1 MIPAQAGIQRSCG
14 NDWTPAGVHVRVGGG
29 GSKEQVKSAPL
40 FHLLALGYPYMYSL
54 PYNDLFIY
62 LIKGLV
68 PRAEEAALGRSF
80 LGNWVEEDT
89 CFLFFSNPSSWLV
102 SELLARHPELQLL
115 EEYHFTYEEWQ
126 GAFLEP
132 LKIDRFLIT
141 PPWMEAMAVH
151 EETKILLDPGL
162 VFGTGLHA
170 STRDSLK
177 ALSYV
182 HSRFPVKK
190 VVDLGTGTG
199 VLALASALLG
209 AEHVLAVDLNPLC
222 VKTAERNVQL
232 NHLETHIEV
241 KEGRAEDYADVP
253 ADLVLANIHW
263 DVLKTL
269 LANERF
275 RKNPWIVLSGLMRS
289 HARDLELDLARC
301 GLRLV
306 KAWEDEATWYTMLV
320 SNGVLE

>member
-1 MIPAQAGIQRSCG
+1 LAALASPY
-14 NDWTPAGVHVRVGGG
+14 
-29 GSKEQVKSAPL
+29 E
-40 FHLLALGYPYMYSL
+40 HLY
-54 PYNDLFIY
+54 IY
-62 LIKGLV
+62 LIKGQV
-68 PRAEEAALGRSF
+68 PHEEESSLGLSF

-89 CFLFFSNPSSWLV
+89 CFLFFRNPSEAIV
-102 SELLARHPELQLL
+102 SELMKRHPELQLL
-115 EEYHFTYEEWQ
+115 ENYHFSYEEWQ
-126 GAFLEP
+126 GAFSEP
-132 LKIDRFLIT
+132 LSIDRFLIV
-141 PPWMEAMAVH
+141 PPWVDAV
-151 EETKILLDPGL
+151 EGPGETKILLDPGL

-182 HSRFPVKK
+182 HSRFAVRN

-209 AEHVLAVDLNPLC
+209 AEQVLAVDLNPLC
-222 VKTAERNVQL
+222 IKTARKNVEW
-232 NHLETHIEV
+232 NHLESRIEV
-241 KEGRAEDYADVP
+241 KEGRAEDSAELQ

-269 LANERF
+269 LQKEGF

-289 HARDLELDLARC
+289 HARDLESDLARY
-301 GLRLV
+301 GLRIV

-320 SNGVLE
+320 NGEVP

>member
-1 MIPAQAGIQRSCG
+1 VYTSPY
-14 NDWTPAGVHVRVGGG
+14 
-29 GSKEQVKSAPL
+29 E
-40 FHLLALGYPYMYSL
+40 HLY
-54 PYNDLFIY
+54 IY

-68 PRAEEAALGRSF
+68 PREQEGALGQAF

-89 CFLFFSNPSSWLV
+89 CFLFFRERSEAVVSDLLERSS
-102 SELLARHPELQLL
+102 ELQLL
-115 EEYHFTYEEWQ
+115 ENYHFSYEEWQ
-126 GAFLEP
+126 GAFSEP
-132 LKIDRFLIT
+132 LKIDRFIIV
-141 PPWMEAMAVH
+141 PPWVNAVEAPG
-151 EETKILLDPGL
+151 ETKILLDPGL

-182 HSRFPVKK
+182 HSVFPVKK

-209 AEHVLAVDLNPLC
+209 AQQVLAIDLNPLC
-222 VKTAERNVQL
+222 VKTARKNVQW
-232 NHLETHIEV
+232 NQLESRIEV
-241 KEGRAEDYADVP
+241 KEGRAEEFAEVQ

-269 LANERF
+269 IEKEGF

-289 HARDLELDLARC
+289 HARDLESDLAHY
-301 GLRLV
+301 GLRIV

-320 SNGVLE
+320 SHGVLE

>member
-1 MIPAQAGIQRSCG
+1 MG
-14 NDWTPAGVHVRVGGG
+14 N
-29 GSKEQVKSAPL
+29 
-40 FHLLALGYPYMYSL
+40 
-54 PYNDLFIY
+54 
-62 LIKGLV
+62 
-68 PRAEEAALGRSF
+68 SF

-89 CFLFFSNPSSWLV
+89 CFLFFSEPSEGIV
-102 SELLARHPELQLL
+102 SGLLKGRPDLQLL
-115 EEYHFTYEEWQ
+115 ENYHFSYEQWQ

-132 LKIDRFLIT
+132 LRIDRFLIV
-141 PPWMEAMAVH
+141 PPWVDAVAGP

-182 HSRFPVKK
+182 HSRCSVRS
-190 VVDLGTGTG
+190 VLDLGTGTG

-209 AEHVLAVDLNPLC
+209 AEQVLAVDLNPLC
-222 VKTAERNVQL
+222 VKTARKNVQW
-232 NHLETHIEV
+232 NHLESRIEV
-241 KEGRAEDYADVP
+241 KEGRAEDYAEMQ

-269 LANERF
+269 LAKEGF
-275 RKNPWIVLSGLMRS
+275 RKNPCIVLSGLMRS
-289 HARDLELDLARC
+289 HARDLELDLSRY

>member
-1 MIPAQAGIQRSCG
+1 MMKETAG
-14 NDWTPAGVHVRVGGG
+14 DRVLAA
-29 GSKEQVKSAPL
+29 SASPYE
-40 FHLLALGYPYMYSL
+40 HLY
-54 PYNDLFIY
+54 IY

-68 PRAEEAALGRSF
+68 PHEEESSLGLCF

-89 CFLFFSNPSSWLV
+89 CFLFFREPSEAIV
-102 SELLARHPELQLL
+102 SDLL
-115 EEYHFTYEEWQ
+115 ERHSDLRLLENYHFSYEEWQ
-126 GAFLEP
+126 GAFSEP
-132 LKIDRFLIT
+132 IRIDRFLIV
-141 PPWMEAMAVH
+141 PPWVDAVAGLG
-151 EETKILLDPGL
+151 ETKILLDPGL

-182 HSRFPVKK
+182 HSAFSVKK

-209 AEHVLAVDLNPLC
+209 AQQVLAVDLNPLC
-222 VKTAERNVQL
+222 VKTARKNVQW
-232 NHLETHIEV
+232 NHLESRIEV
-241 KEGRAEDYADVP
+241 KEGRAEDFAELQ

-269 LANERF
+269 VAKEGF
-275 RKNPWIVLSGLMRS
+275 RRNPWIVLSGLMRS
-289 HARDLELDLARC
+289 HARDLESDLARY
-301 GLRLV
+301 GLRTV

-320 SNGVLE
+320 SGERA

>member
-1 MIPAQAGIQRSCG
+1 MTKETAG
-14 NDWTPAGVHVRVGGG
+14 DRVLAALA
-29 GSKEQVKSAPL
+29 SPYE
-40 FHLLALGYPYMYSL
+40 HLY
-54 PYNDLFIY
+54 IY
-62 LIKGLV
+62 LIKGQV
-68 PRAEEAALGRSF
+68 PHEEESSLGLSF

-89 CFLFFSNPSSWLV
+89 CFLFFRNPSEAIV
-102 SELLARHPELQLL
+102 SELMKRHPELQLL
-115 EEYHFTYEEWQ
+115 ENYHFSYEEWQ
-126 GAFLEP
+126 GAFSEP
-132 LKIDRFLIT
+132 LSIDRFLIV
-141 PPWMEAMAVH
+141 PPWVDAV
-151 EETKILLDPGL
+151 EGPGETKILLDPGL

-182 HSRFPVKK
+182 HSRFAVRN

-222 VKTAERNVQL
+222 IKTARKNVEW
-232 NHLETHIEV
+232 NHLESRIEV
-241 KEGRAEDYADVP
+241 KEGRAEDSAELQ

-269 LANERF
+269 LQKEGF

-289 HARDLELDLARC
+289 HARDLESDLARY
-301 GLRLV
+301 GLRIV

-320 SNGVLE
+320 NGEVP

>member
-1 MIPAQAGIQRSCG
+1 MAS
-14 NDWTPAGVHVRVGGG
+14 
-29 GSKEQVKSAPL
+29 
-40 FHLLALGYPYMYSL
+40 PYD
-54 PYNDLFIY
+54 DLYIY

-68 PRAEEAALGRSF
+68 PREEEAALGQAF

-89 CFLFFSNPSSWLV
+89 CFLFFGEPSEGIV
-102 SELLARHPELQLL
+102 SELLKGRSDLRLL
-115 EEYHFTYEEWQ
+115 ENYHFSYEQWQ
-126 GAFLEP
+126 GVFSEP
-132 LKIDRFLIT
+132 LKIARFLIV
-141 PPWMEAMAVH
+141 PPWLDASEGPG
-151 EETKILLDPGL
+151 ETKILLDPGL

-182 HSRFPVKK
+182 HSRFPIDK
-190 VVDLGTGTG
+190 VIDLGTGTG

-209 AEHVLAVDLNPLC
+209 AQRVLAVDLNPLC
-222 VKTAERNVQL
+222 VKTARRNVQR
-232 NHLETHIEV
+232 NHLESRIQL
-241 KEGRAEDYADVP
+241 KEGRAEDFAELR

-269 LANERF
+269 IEKEEF

-289 HARDLELDLARC
+289 HARDLESDLARY
-301 GLRLV
+301 GLKTV

-320 SNGVLE
+320 SAKYQ